1 MPAAHTL
8 PAESARIRTAP
19 AMSVSASGYPVM
31 RGIVSLPE
39 ECPVSFRRNAEHD
52 AIDVTACIAG
62 SASVVIDD
70 VLPGRGPRSRDRP
83 QCRVDPFGESPQR
96 LALS

>member
-1 MPAAHTL
+1 
-8 PAESARIRTAP
+8 
-19 AMSVSASGYPVM
+19 M

-39 ECPVSFRRNAEHD
+39 EYPESFRHNAERD

-70 VLPGRGPRSRDRP
+70 VLPVARGPGIARSA
-83 QCRVDPFGESPQR
+83 G
-96 LALS
+96 